1 MRLIDFINAG
11 GSITWILV
19 FMNVMGLSL
28 VFWRLFIFRDFKKK
42 IKGES
47 QELAS
52 ELLRDFKDS
61 NLLAHMD
68 LVKDAISQRVHD
80 LEFGM
85 TSIKVIAT
93 TAPLLGLLG
102 TVIGI
107 YEAFQVIS
115 AKGLT
120 DPGQFASGIS
130 YALITTIV
138 GLIVA
143 IPHFIAHN
151 YLSGELDSLEIKM
164 EKHIGPMLKAES

>member
-1 MRLIDFINAG
+1 MRLFDFINAG

-19 FMNVMGLSL
+19 VMNIFGISL
-28 VFWRLFIFRDFKKK
+28 ILWRVFVFKDFRKK
-42 IKGES
+42 ITDEAKVVAKDIS
-47 QELAS
+47 TQFQTKS
-52 ELLRDFKDS
+52 LLS
-61 NLLAHMD
+61 HLE
-68 LVKDAISQRVHD
+68 LVKDAITRRVYE

-85 TSIKVIAT
+85 NTIKVIAT

-115 AKGLT
+115 SKGLS
-120 DPGQFASGIS
+120 DPGQFAAGIA

-143 IPHFIAHN
+143 IPHYIAHN
-151 YLSGELDSLEIKM
+151 YLSGELDSLEIQL
-164 EKHIGPMLKAES
+164 EKHISPLLKGE

>member
-1 MRLIDFINAG
+1 MSLFEFINAG

-19 FMNVMGLSL
+19 AMNVIGLSL
-28 VFWRLFIFRDFKKK
+28 ILWRFFIFRDFTKK
-42 IKGES
+42 IET
-47 QELAS
+47 EARA
-52 ELLRDFKDS
+52 LRDDLRKRFSSKD
-61 NLLAHMD
+61 LDMD
-68 LVKDAISQRVHD
+68 LVKDGISQRVHE

-93 TAPLLGLLG
+93 VAPLLGLLG

-115 AKGLT
+115 STGLQ
-120 DPGQFASGIS
+120 DPGKFAAGIS

-143 IPHFIAHN
+143 IPHYISHN
-151 YLSGELDSLEIKM
+151 YLSGELDALEIKM
-164 EKHIGPMLKAES
+164 EKQIGPMLKGE

>member
-19 FMNVMGLSL
+19 AMNVLGLSL
-28 VFWRLFIFRDFKKK
+28 VLWRLFIFRDFKKK
-42 IKGES
+42 IGE
-47 QELAS
+47 EA
-52 ELLRDFKDS
+52 K
-61 NLLAHMD
+61 LLADDLEKRFNTKFLLSKMD
-68 LVKDAISQRVHD
+68 LVKDGISQRVHE

-85 TSIKVIAT
+85 TSIKVVAT

-115 AKGLT
+115 STGLQDPAK
-120 DPGQFASGIS
+120 FASGIS

-143 IPHFIAHN
+143 IPHYIAHN
-151 YLSGELDSLEIKM
+151 YLSGELDALEINM
-164 EKHIGPMLKAES
+164 ERHIGPMLKAE

>member
-19 FMNVMGLSL
+19 AMNVLGLSL
-28 VFWRLFIFRDFKKK
+28 IFWRILTFRSFKKR
-42 IKGES
+42 ID
-47 QELAS
+47 QEAKTVALDMAKEYKTS
-52 ELLRDFKDS
+52 SLLS
-61 NLLAHMD
+61 HLE
-68 LVKDAISQRVHD
+68 LVKDATARRVHE

-85 TSIKVIAT
+85 NTIKVIAT

-115 AKGLT
+115 AKGLS

-143 IPHFIAHN
+143 IPHYIAHN
-151 YLSGELDSLEIKM
+151 YLSGELDNMEIQM
-164 EKHIGPMLKAES
+164 EKHISPMLRGE

>member
-19 FMNVMGLSL
+19 AMNVLGISL
-28 VFWRLFIFRDFKKK
+28 ILWRLFVLKDFNKKLDAEAK
-42 IKGES
+42 TVADEISKQFS
-47 QELAS
+47 TKSLLSHLELI
-52 ELLRDFKDS
+52 
-61 NLLAHMD
+61 
-68 LVKDAISQRVHD
+68 KDAIARRVHE
-80 LEFGM
+80 LEVGL
-85 TSIKVIAT
+85 TTIKVIAT

-115 AKGLT
+115 ATGLQ
-120 DPGQFASGIS
+120 DPGKFASGIS

-143 IPHFIAHN
+143 IPHYIAHN
-151 YLSGELDSLEIKM
+151 YFSGELDALEIKL
-164 EKHIGPMLKAES
+164 EKHIAPMLKGE

>member
-19 FMNVMGLSL
+19 AMNVFGISL
-28 VFWRLFIFRDFKKK
+28 ILWRFFVLRDFKKK
-42 IKGES
+42 IDSES
-47 QELAS
+47 KLVATEVSSLYKIKN
-52 ELLRDFKDS
+52 LIDS
-61 NLLAHMD
+61 MD
-68 LVKDAISQRVHD
+68 LVKDAISQRVHL

-102 TVIGI
+102 TVVGI

-115 AKGLT
+115 TTGLD
-120 DPGQFASGIS
+120 DPGKFASGIS

-143 IPHFIAHN
+143 IPHYIAHN
-151 YLSGELDSLEIKM
+151 YLSGELDSLEVLM
-164 EKHIGPMLKAES
+164 EKRMAPMLQGE

>member
-19 FMNVMGLSL
+19 AMNIIGLSL
-28 VFWRLFIFRDFKKK
+28 ILWRFFVFRDFTKKLPTEAK
-42 IKGES
+42 
-47 QELAS
+47 
-52 ELLRDFKDS
+52 LLRDDMAKTY
-61 NLLAHMD
+61 NTNKLLDHMD
-68 LVKDAISQRVHD
+68 LIKDGISMRVHQ
-80 LEFGM
+80 LELGM
-85 TSIKVIAT
+85 TTIKVIAT

-115 AKGLT
+115 STGLQ

-143 IPHFIAHN
+143 IPHYIAHN
-151 YLSGELDSLEIKM
+151 YLSGELDSLEIRM
-164 EKHIGPMLKAES
+164 EKQVGPMLKGE

>member
-11 GSITWILV
+11 GSISWILIA
-19 FMNVMGLSL
+19 MNVVGLSL
-28 VFWRLFIFRDFKKK
+28 VLWRLFIFRDFKKK
-42 IKGES
+42 ISLEAQQVATDMSTKF
-47 QELAS
+47 QTTR
-52 ELLRDFKDS
+52 LLDH
-61 NLLAHMD
+61 LD
-68 LVKDAISQRVHD
+68 LVKDSISQKVHE

-115 AKGLT
+115 ATGLQ
-120 DPGQFASGIS
+120 DPGKFASGIS
-130 YALITTIV
+130 YALITTIL

-151 YLSGELDSLEIKM
+151 YLSGELDSLEINL
-164 EKHIGPMLKAES
+164 EKHIAPMLKGE

>member
-19 FMNVMGLSL
+19 VMNIFGLSL
-28 VFWRLFIFRDFKKK
+28 ILWRIFILRDFKKK
-42 IKGES
+42 
-47 QELAS
+47 LDS
-52 ELLRDFKDS
+52 EANLVAKDITSKFLTKSLLS
-61 NLLAHMD
+61 HLE
-68 LVKDAISQRVHD
+68 LVKDAISQRVHE

-85 TSIKVIAT
+85 NTIKVIAT

-115 AKGLT
+115 AKGLN
-120 DPGQFASGIS
+120 DPGQFAGGIS

-143 IPHFIAHN
+143 IPHYIAHN
-151 YLSGELDSLEIKM
+151 YLNGELDALEIKM
-164 EKHIGPMLKAES
+164 EKHISPMLKGE

>member
-11 GSITWILV
+11 GTIGWILV
-19 FMNVMGLSL
+19 AMNVLGISL
-28 VFWRLFIFRDFKKK
+28 ILWRLFILKDFGKKLDAEAK
-42 IKGES
+42 SVAGDVSS
-47 QELAS
+47 QLKTTS
-52 ELLRDFKDS
+52 LLS
-61 NLLAHMD
+61 HLD
-68 LVKDAISQRVHD
+68 LIKDAIARRVHE
-80 LEFGM
+80 LETGM
-85 TSIKVIAT
+85 TTIKVIAT

-115 AKGLT
+115 ATGLQ
-120 DPGQFASGIS
+120 DPGKFASGIS

-151 YLSGELDSLEIKM
+151 YLSGELDALEIKL
-164 EKHIGPMLKAES
+164 EKSITPYLKAE

>member
-1 MRLIDFINAG
+1 MRLLDFINAG

-19 FMNVMGLSL
+19 GMNILGISL
-28 VFWRLFIFRDFKKK
+28 IFWRIFVMRDFKKK
-42 IKGES
+42 LDAEAKIVANDISS
-47 QELAS
+47 QYKTKT
-52 ELLRDFKDS
+52 LLS
-61 NLLAHMD
+61 HLE
-68 LVKDAISQRVHD
+68 LVKDAISRRVHE
-80 LEFGM
+80 LELGM

-115 AKGLT
+115 ATGLD
-120 DPGQFASGIS
+120 DPGKFAAGIS

-143 IPHFIAHN
+143 IPHYIAHN
-151 YLSGELDSLEIKM
+151 YLSGELDSLELQL
-164 EKHIGPMLKAES
+164 EKHIGPLIQGE

>member
-1 MRLIDFINAG
+1 MRLVDFINAG

-19 FMNVMGLSL
+19 AMNVIGLSL
-28 VFWRLFIFRDFKKK
+28 IIWRLFILRDFKKRMD
-42 IKGES
+42 
-47 QELAS
+47 S
-52 ELLRDFKDS
+52 EAKTLVTYLRTQFNTSKLLD
-61 NLLAHMD
+61 HID
-68 LVKDAISQRVHD
+68 LVKDSISQRVHE
-80 LEFGM
+80 LEMGM

-115 AKGLT
+115 STGLQ
-120 DPGQFASGIS
+120 DPGKFASGIS

-143 IPHFIAHN
+143 IPHYIAHN
-151 YLSGELDSLEIKM
+151 YLSGELDSLEIRM
-164 EKHIGPMLKAES
+164 EKHMGPMLKGE

>member
-19 FMNVMGLSL
+19 AMNVMGLSL
-28 VFWRLFIFRDFKKK
+28 VLWRFFIVRDFAKR
-42 IKGES
+42 ID
-47 QELAS
+47 S
-52 ELLRDFKDS
+52 EAK
-61 NLLAHMD
+61 LLAGDMSERFKTTNLIDHMD
-68 LVKDAISQRVHD
+68 LVKDGISQRVHE

-93 TAPLLGLLG
+93 VAPLLGLLG

-115 AKGLT
+115 ATGLQ
-120 DPGQFASGIS
+120 DPGKFASGIS
-130 YALITTIV
+130 LALITTIV

-151 YLSGELDSLEIKM
+151 YLSGELDSLELRM
-164 EKHIGPMLKAES
+164 EKQMGPLLKGQ

>member
-1 MRLIDFINAG
+1 MRLLDFINAG

-19 FMNVMGLSL
+19 VLNIIGLSL
-28 VFWRLFIFRDFKKK
+28 ILWRLFIFRDFKKK
-42 IKGES
+42 INSES
-47 QELAS
+47 KTLANELVT
-52 ELLRDFKDS
+52 DFKKQ
-61 NLLAHMD
+61 NLLDHLD
-68 LVKDAISQRVHD
+68 IVKDSISRRVHE
-80 LEFGM
+80 LELGM
-85 TSIKVIAT
+85 NTIKVIAT

-115 AKGLT
+115 SKGLN
-120 DPGQFASGIS
+120 DPGQFAEGIS

-151 YLSGELDSLEIKM
+151 YLSSELDSLEILM
-164 EKHIGPMLKAES
+164 EKHILPMLKGE

>member
-19 FMNVMGLSL
+19 AMNVLGLSL
-28 VFWRLFIFRDFKKK
+28 IVWRLVIFRDFKKK
-42 IKGES
+42 VHAETKS
-47 QELAS
+47 VATDLS
-52 ELLRDFKDS
+52 TRFKTLDLIS
-61 NLLAHMD
+61 NMD
-68 LVKDAISQRVHD
+68 LVKDGISQRVHE
-80 LEFGM
+80 LEQGM

-143 IPHFIAHN
+143 IPHYIAHN
-151 YLSGELDSLEIKM
+151 YLSGELDSLEINM
-164 EKHIGPMLKAES
+164 EKHIGPMLKAE

>member
-19 FMNVMGLSL
+19 FMNVVGLSL
-28 VFWRLFIFRDFKKK
+28 ILWRLFVFRDFGKKM
-42 IKGES
+42 GEEAKLLAK
-47 QELAS
+47 ELS
-52 ELLRDFKDS
+52 TQFKTN
-61 NLLAHMD
+61 NLLDHMD
-68 LVKDAISQRVHD
+68 LVKDGISQRVHL
-80 LEFGM
+80 LEMGM

-107 YEAFQVIS
+107 YEAFQVIGS
-115 AKGLT
+115 KGLT

-143 IPHFIAHN
+143 IPHYIAHN
-151 YLSGELDSLEIKM
+151 YLSGELDAMEIKM
-164 EKHIGPMLKAES
+164 EKQIGPLLKGE

>member
-19 FMNVMGLSL
+19 AMNVVGLSL
-28 VFWRLFIFRDFKKK
+28 IAWRLFVLRSFKKT
-42 IKGES
+42 IDTES
-47 QELAS
+47 KALAS
-52 ELLRDFKDS
+52 ELCDRYKTTK
-61 NLLAHMD
+61 LLSQMD
-68 LVKDAISQRVHD
+68 LVKDGISQRVHE
-80 LEFGM
+80 LELGM
-85 TSIKVIAT
+85 TSIKVVAT

-143 IPHFIAHN
+143 IPHYIAHN
-151 YLSGELDSLEIKM
+151 YLSGELDSLEINM
-164 EKHIGPMLKAES
+164 EKHIAPMLKAE

>member
-11 GSITWILV
+11 GSITWVLV
-19 FMNVMGLSL
+19 AMNVLGLSL
-28 VFWRLFIFRDFKKK
+28 ILWRLFIFRDFKKK
-42 IKGES
+42 LDQES
-47 QELAS
+47 KALALDLEKRFS
-52 ELLRDFKDS
+52 TKYLLTK
-61 NLLAHMD
+61 MD
-68 LVKDAISQRVHD
+68 LVKDGIAQRVHE

-85 TSIKVIAT
+85 MSIKVIAT

-115 AKGLT
+115 STGLQ
-120 DPGQFASGIS
+120 DPGKFASGIS

-143 IPHFIAHN
+143 IPHYIAHN
-151 YLSGELDSLEIKM
+151 YLTGELDALEINM
-164 EKHIGPMLKAES
+164 EKHIAPMLKAE

>member
-19 FMNVMGLSL
+19 AMNVLGLSL
-28 VFWRLFIFRDFKKK
+28 ILWRFFVFRDFKNK
-42 IKGES
+42 IDVEAKNLVTDMKS
-47 QELAS
+47 RFHA
-52 ELLRDFKDS
+52 KD
-61 NLLAHMD
+61 LLAQFD
-68 LVKDAISQRVHD
+68 LVKDAIFQRVHE
-80 LEFGM
+80 LEFGL

-115 AKGLT
+115 STGLQ
-120 DPGQFASGIS
+120 DPGKFASGIS
-130 YALITTIV
+130 LALITTIV

-143 IPHFIAHN
+143 IPHYIAHN
-151 YLSGELDSLEIKM
+151 YLSGELDALEIKM
-164 EKHIGPMLKAES
+164 EKYIAPMLKGE

>member
-19 FMNVMGLSL
+19 AMNVLGLSL
-28 VFWRLFIFRDFKKK
+28 ILWRLFIFKDFKKK
-42 IKGES
+42 LATEAKTLADSLSS
-47 QELAS
+47 QF
-52 ELLRDFKDS
+52 RTKD
-61 NLLAHMD
+61 LIEHLD
-68 LVKDAISQRVHD
+68 LVKDAITQRVHE

-85 TSIKVIAT
+85 NTIKVIAT

-115 AKGLT
+115 AKGLN
-120 DPGQFASGIS
+120 DPGQFAEGIS

-143 IPHFIAHN
+143 IPHYVAHN
-151 YLSGELDSLEIKM
+151 YLSGELDSLEFKM
-164 EKHIGPMLKAES
+164 EKQIGPMLKGE

>member
-19 FMNVMGLSL
+19 AMNVVGLSL
-28 VFWRLFIFRDFKKK
+28 ILWRLFIFRAFKNNIDPEAKSLSVDL
-42 IKGES
+42 S
-47 QELAS
+47 QRFNTQK
-52 ELLRDFKDS
+52 LLD
-61 NLLAHMD
+61 HMD
-68 LVKDAISQRVHD
+68 LVKDGISQRVHE

-115 AKGLT
+115 TTGLQ
-120 DPGQFASGIS
+120 DPGRFAAGIS

-143 IPHFIAHN
+143 IPHYIAHN
-151 YLSGELDSLEIKM
+151 YLSGELDALEIKM
-164 EKHIGPMLKAES
+164 EKHIGPMLKGG

>member
-1 MRLIDFINAG
+1 MRLLDFINAG

-19 FMNVMGLSL
+19 GMNILGISII
-28 VFWRLFIFRDFKKK
+28 FWRIFVMRDFKKK
-42 IKGES
+42 LDAEAKVVANDISS
-47 QELAS
+47 QYKTKT
-52 ELLRDFKDS
+52 LLS
-61 NLLAHMD
+61 HLE
-68 LVKDAISQRVHD
+68 LVKDAISRRVHE
-80 LEFGM
+80 LELGM

-115 AKGLT
+115 ATGLD
-120 DPGQFASGIS
+120 DPGKFAAGIS

-143 IPHFIAHN
+143 IPHYIAHN
-151 YLSGELDSLEIKM
+151 YLSGELDSLELQL
-164 EKHIGPMLKAES
+164 EKHIGPLIQGE

>member
-19 FMNVMGLSL
+19 AMNVLGLSL
-28 VFWRLFIFRDFKKK
+28 ILWRLFILKDFNKKLDAEAK
-42 IKGES
+42 VVANDLAEQLKTKSLIDHIDLIKDG
-47 QELAS
+47 
-52 ELLRDFKDS
+52 
-61 NLLAHMD
+61 
-68 LVKDAISQRVHD
+68 ISRRVHE
-80 LEFGM
+80 LEVGM
-85 TSIKVIAT
+85 TTIKVVAT

-115 AKGLT
+115 STGLQ
-120 DPGQFASGIS
+120 DPGKFAAGIS

-151 YLSGELDSLEIKM
+151 YLSGELDALEIKL
-164 EKHIGPMLKAES
+164 EKSITPYLKAE

>member
-19 FMNVMGLSL
+19 SMNVIGLSL
-28 VFWRLFIFRDFKKK
+28 ILWRLFIFRDFKKRIDSETK
-42 IKGES
+42 ALALDLKKRFES
-47 QELAS
+47 I
-52 ELLRDFKDS
+52 
-61 NLLAHMD
+61 NLLGQID
-68 LVKDAISQRVHD
+68 LVKDGITQRVHE

-107 YEAFQVIS
+107 YQAFQVIS
-115 AKGLT
+115 SKGLT

-143 IPHFIAHN
+143 IPHYIAHN
-151 YLSGELDSLEIKM
+151 YLSGELDDLEINI
-164 EKHIGPMLKAES
+164 EKHIGPMLKAE

>member
-19 FMNVMGLSL
+19 AMNVVGLSL
-28 VFWRLFIFRDFKKK
+28 IAWRLFVLRSFKKT
-42 IKGES
+42 IDSES
-47 QELAS
+47 KALANELCDRYKTTK
-52 ELLRDFKDS
+52 LLS
-61 NLLAHMD
+61 QMD
-68 LVKDAISQRVHD
+68 LVKDGISQRVHE
-80 LEFGM
+80 LELGM
-85 TSIKVIAT
+85 TSIKVVAT

-143 IPHFIAHN
+143 IPHYIAHN
-151 YLSGELDSLEIKM
+151 YLSGELDSLEINM
-164 EKHIGPMLKAES
+164 EKHIAPMLKAE

>member
-19 FMNVMGLSL
+19 AMNIVGLSL
-28 VFWRLFIFRDFKKK
+28 IFWRLFIVKGFRKHLPEEAR
-42 IKGES
+42 GVVT
-47 QELAS
+47 ELNQK
-52 ELLRDFKDS
+52 FQTK
-61 NLLAHMD
+61 NLLSHLE
-68 LVKDAISQRVHD
+68 LVKDTISQRVHE
-80 LEFGM
+80 LEVGM
-85 TSIKVIAT
+85 TTIKVIAT

-115 AKGLT
+115 STGLQ
-120 DPGQFASGIS
+120 DPGRFAAGIS

-143 IPHFIAHN
+143 IPHYIAHN
-151 YLSGELDSLEIKM
+151 YLSGELDSLEIQL
-164 EKHIGPMLKAES
+164 EKQMGPMLKGE

>member
-19 FMNVMGLSL
+19 VMNIIGLSL
-28 VFWRLFIFRDFKKK
+28 ILWRLFIFRDFKKRLDE
-42 IKGES
+42 ES
-47 QELAS
+47 KQLATDLVS
-52 ELLRDFKDS
+52 RFKTS
-61 NLLAHMD
+61 NLLSHMD
-68 LVKDAISQRVHD
+68 LVKDGISQRVHE

-85 TSIKVIAT
+85 TSIKVVAT

-102 TVIGI
+102 TVVGI

-115 AKGLT
+115 AKGLS

-143 IPHFIAHN
+143 IPHYIAHN
-151 YLSGELDSLEIKM
+151 YLSGELDSLEINM
-164 EKHIGPMLKAES
+164 EKQIAPMLKAE

>member
-11 GSITWILV
+11 GSITWILIA
-19 FMNVMGLSL
+19 MNVVGLSL
-28 VFWRLFIFRDFKKK
+28 ILWRFFMFRDFMKKLDAETK
-42 IKGES
+42 SLVAEMSSRFNTTKLI
-47 QELAS
+47 
-52 ELLRDFKDS
+52 D
-61 NLLAHMD
+61 HMD
-68 LVKDAISQRVHD
+68 LIKDAISQRVHE

-115 AKGLT
+115 SSGLQ
-120 DPGQFASGIS
+120 DPGKFAAGIS
-130 YALITTIV
+130 LALITTIV

-143 IPHFIAHN
+143 IPHYIAHN

-164 EKHIGPMLKAES
+164 EKHIGPMLKGQ

>member
-1 MRLIDFINAG
+1 MRMIDFINAG

-19 FMNVMGLSL
+19 GMNIVGLSL
-28 VFWRLFIFRDFKKK
+28 VLWRLFILRDFKKRLGAESK
-42 IKGES
+42 LLAVELGE
-47 QELAS
+47 
-52 ELLRDFKDS
+52 RFKSS
-61 NLLAHMD
+61 NLLQNIE
-68 LVKDAISQRVHD
+68 LVKDVIAQRVHE

-85 TSIKVIAT
+85 TSIKVVAT

-143 IPHFIAHN
+143 IPHYIAHN
-151 YLSGELDSLEIKM
+151 YLSGELDSLEINL
-164 EKHIGPMLKAES
+164 EKNIAPLLKAE

>member
-19 FMNVMGLSL
+19 GMNVFGISL
-28 VFWRLFIFRDFKKK
+28 ILWRIFVVRDFKKK
-42 IKGES
+42 ID
-47 QELAS
+47 S
-52 ELLRDFKDS
+52 ETKLVATDVSAQYKIT
-61 NLLAHMD
+61 NLLSHLE
-68 LVKDAISQRVHD
+68 LVKDAISQRVHE
-80 LEFGM
+80 LEVGM

-102 TVIGI
+102 TVVGI

-115 AKGLT
+115 TTGLD
-120 DPGQFASGIS
+120 DPGKFASGIS

-143 IPHFIAHN
+143 IPHYIAHN
-151 YLSGELDSLEIKM
+151 YLSGELDSMELLM
-164 EKHIGPMLKAES
+164 EKRIGPMLQGE

>member
-1 MRLIDFINAG
+1 MRLIDLINAG

-19 FMNVMGLSL
+19 AMNVVGLSL
-28 VFWRLFIFRDFKKK
+28 ILWRLFIFRDFRKKLDTEAK
-42 IKGES
+42 A
-47 QELAS
+47 LAS
-52 ELLRDFKDS
+52 DLETRFNTK
-61 NLLAHMD
+61 NLLTKMD
-68 LVKDAISQRVHD
+68 LVKDGISQRVHE

-115 AKGLT
+115 ATGLQ
-120 DPGQFASGIS
+120 DPGKFASGIS

-143 IPHFIAHN
+143 IPHYIAHN
-151 YLSGELDSLEIKM
+151 YLSGELDALEINM
-164 EKHIGPMLKAES
+164 EKHIGPMLKAE

>member
-19 FMNVMGLSL
+19 AMNVVGLSL
-28 VFWRLFIFRDFKKK
+28 IIWRMFILRDFKKK
-42 IKGES
+42 LDTES
-47 QELAS
+47 KTLVTFLKTQFNTS
-52 ELLRDFKDS
+52 KLLD
-61 NLLAHMD
+61 HID
-68 LVKDAISQRVHD
+68 LVKDSITQRVHE
-80 LEFGM
+80 LETGM

-107 YEAFQVIS
+107 YEAFQVIG
-115 AKGLT
+115 ATGLQ

-143 IPHFIAHN
+143 IPHYIAHN
-151 YLSGELDSLEIKM
+151 YLSGELDSLEIRM
-164 EKHIGPMLKAES
+164 EKHMGPMLKGE

>member
-19 FMNVMGLSL
+19 AMNVLGFSL
-28 VFWRLFIFRDFKKK
+28 ILWRLFAFRDFQKKM
-42 IKGES
+42 ENNTN
-47 QELAS
+47 ELAS
-52 ELLRDFKDS
+52 SLRSKFPGKDLMS
-61 NLLAHMD
+61 HLD
-68 LVKDAISQRVHD
+68 LVKDGVFQKVHE

-85 TSIKVIAT
+85 NTIKVIAT

-115 AKGLT
+115 QKGLS

-130 YALITTIV
+130 FALITTIV
-138 GLIVA
+138 GLVVA
-143 IPHFIAHN
+143 IPHFVAHN
-151 YLSGELDSLEIKM
+151 YLSGKLDDFEIQM
-164 EKHIGPMLKAES
+164 EQKIAPKLSGE

>member
-1 MRLIDFINAG
+1 MRLVDFINAG

-19 FMNVMGLSL
+19 AMNVIGLSL
-28 VFWRLFIFRDFKKK
+28 IIWRLFILRDFKKRMD
-42 IKGES
+42 
-47 QELAS
+47 S
-52 ELLRDFKDS
+52 EAKTLVTYLRTQFNTSKLLD
-61 NLLAHMD
+61 HID
-68 LVKDAISQRVHD
+68 LVKDSISQRVHE
-80 LEFGM
+80 LEMGM

-115 AKGLT
+115 ATGLD
-120 DPGQFASGIS
+120 DPGKFASGIS

-143 IPHFIAHN
+143 IPHYIAHN
-151 YLSGELDSLEIKM
+151 YLSGELDSMEILM
-164 EKHIGPMLKAES
+164 EKRMGPLLQGK

>member
-1 MRLIDFINAG
+1 MHLIDFINAG

-19 FMNVMGLSL
+19 GMNILGLSTI
-28 VFWRLFIFRDFKKK
+28 FWRMYVMRDFKKK
-42 IKGES
+42 LDVEAKLVATDISSQFKIKTLMSHLE
-47 QELAS
+47 
-52 ELLRDFKDS
+52 
-61 NLLAHMD
+61 
-68 LVKDAISQRVHD
+68 LVKDAISGRVHE
-80 LEFGM
+80 LEVGL

-115 AKGLT
+115 ATGLD
-120 DPGQFASGIS
+120 DPGKFASGIS

-143 IPHFIAHN
+143 IPHYIAHN
-151 YLSGELDSLEIKM
+151 YLSGELDSLEIKL
-164 EKHIGPMLKAES
+164 EKQIAPLLQGE